1 MTDPVEE
8 KEVSIEEILS
18 SIRTTI
24 SSDFDE
30 KDIVGEGSGET
41 SNVSVDVPSIPEGDG
56 TSKLYENPPGEL
68 SSDDDVLEL
77 TDIIDEG
84 SADGGL
90 TPDRIGC
97 LAGQGNESTTDIL
110 GVTVGEL
117 VEQSIHPLV
126 LTWLNANIPP
136 MVQKFVKEELKRL
149 AQESDQS

>member
-24 SSDFDE
+24 SSDSDE

-56 TSKLYENPPGEL
+56 TSKLHENPPGEP
-68 SSDDDVLEL
+68 SSDDDVLEP

-90 TPDRIGC
+90 TPDG
-97 LAGQGNESTTDIL
+97 LGFPAGQRNESTADIL

-126 LTWLNANIPP
+126 LTWLNANISP

>member
-1 MTDPVEE
+1 MTDPVEK

-24 SSDFDE
+24 SSDSDE
-30 KDIVGEGSGET
+30 KDVGGEGSGET

-56 TSKLYENPPGEL
+56 TSKLYESPPGEP

-97 LAGQGNESTTDIL
+97 PAGQRNENTTDIL

>member
-1 MTDPVEE
+1 MTDPVEK

-24 SSDFDE
+24 SSDSDE

-41 SNVSVDVPSIPEGDG
+41 SNASVDVPSIPEGDG
-56 TSKLYENPPGEL
+56 TSKLYENPPGEP

-97 LAGQGNESTTDIL
+97 PAGQWNESTTDIL

>member
-56 TSKLYENPPGEL
+56 TSKLYENPPGKP

-77 TDIIDEG
+77 TDKIDEG

-97 LAGQGNESTTDIL
+97 PAGQGNESTTDIL

>member
-24 SSDFDE
+24 SSDSDE
-30 KDIVGEGSGET
+30 KDIVGDGSGET

-56 TSKLYENPPGEL
+56 TSKLYENPPGEP

-97 LAGQGNESTTDIL
+97 PAGQRNESTTDIL

>member
-8 KEVSIEEILS
+8 KEVSLEEILS

-24 SSDFDE
+24 SSDSDE
-30 KDIVGEGSGET
+30 KDVVGEGSGET

-56 TSKLYENPPGEL
+56 TSKLNENPPGEP

-90 TPDRIGC
+90 TSDRIAC
-97 LAGQGNESTTDIL
+97 PAGQGNESTTDIL

>member
-56 TSKLYENPPGEL
+56 TSKLNENPPGEP

-90 TPDRIGC
+90 TSDRIGC
-97 LAGQGNESTTDIL
+97 PAGQWNESTTDIL